1 MTLMSLKVNTGVEAM
16 GGYGDIRS
24 CGWLLYGLIS
34 MNILVFVVEFLL
46 GYGILTSADLKVS
59 NLKLDG

>member
-1 MTLMSLKVNTGVEAM
+1 MLLNDSHESKGEH
-16 GGYGDIRS
+16 RS
-24 CGWLLYGLIS
+24 GSYGWLSYGLIS
-34 MNILVFVVEFLL
+34 MNILVFVAEFLL